1 MVGVYIIS
9 TGVVNWSK
17 ICYWANSSY
26 GWLTEHLVNPLLAI
40 MGEIFMKKVPQI
52 LEKGAVEDAK
62 KSLHNMVNN
71 YMSSK
76 SISANDSSTTTVDL
90 SMVATSYEEQISRP
104 LWNAV
109 NGSLL
114 ELMLIQIQVMKVEG
128 LEAMSQ
134 LDRLLRENQFNT
146 QLITMIPG
154 LLCLYGLKLL
164 LNRLYGL
171 LTDNSG
177 RLQMSKHNLDILI
190 AKLASVFAT
199 EFDMLSNEEKLD
211 FEGKVTHLVYQVS
224 EWLEANRSLVLGSK
238 AQEEFLKEKLMDML
252 GRSRYT
258 KTEREKFSQICHIWN
273 MGK

>member
-1 MVGVYIIS
+1 LIS
-9 TGVVNWSK
+9 
-17 ICYWANSSY
+17 
-26 GWLTEHLVNPLLAI
+26 
-40 MGEIFMKKVPQI
+40 
-52 LEKGAVEDAK
+52 
-62 KSLHNMVNN
+62 NMT
-71 YMSSK
+71 K
-76 SISANDSSTTTVDL
+76 HCFIND
-90 SMVATSYEEQISRP
+90 
-104 LWNAV
+104 
-109 NGSLL
+109 
-114 ELMLIQIQVMKVEG
+114 
-128 LEAMSQ
+128 
-134 LDRLLRENQFNT
+134 
-146 QLITMIPG
+146 
-154 LLCLYGLKLL
+154 LL
-164 LNRLYGL
+164 LKTIV